1 MKQIVKAAFL
11 ITVFSVA
18 TRAVGFLY
26 RIFLSRALGAE
37 GMGILQVAL
46 SAFGVLVTFTS
57 SGLPVTVS
65 RLTARVGRQNFAER
79 DRLVTAAALL
89 GLIVS
94 GLLALLLFLLREQ
107 LGFLFSDGRCL
118 PVFLTLLPAFLASS
132 LYSAC
137 RGGLWGN
144 KSFLSYSLVEFCE
157 EAAMVAAGVIFLQ
170 GVDLIADKT
179 LSAARA
185 VTISYLTAAL
195 LTIFLYLKK
204 GKFRRCGKQQI
215 VPLLQGATP
224 ITAVRLLGC
233 LLGSAVAILLPQ
245 RLTAAGMTP
254 AEALSLFGVMSGM
267 VMPLLFLP
275 GTVTGSVA
283 LVLVPEV
290 SATSQKRDKAALNEH
305 LSNSL
310 NFSLLIT
317 CIVLCGYLSCGQAF
331 ASALYENPTAG
342 KLLVVSA
349 ALMIPMTLSQLSSTI
364 MNSLGLESKVMRHF
378 ALGAL
383 LMLGSVLFLPS
394 LIGIYAITV
403 GNLLQLT
410 LSAVLNLRVI
420 RKQSGLP
427 LSFLKQGFRC
437 LLLGIPAGCLGR
449 MFGQLLSHFLPA
461 LIASGLGLGVA
472 LGSLTLLCCLFGL
485 LDLKAFLLRP
495 AKNSPPDSSGQPVSA
510 QKPLYPSKESSLPSA
525 PAPSSPLACRVHK
538 G

>member
-26 RIFLSRALGAE
+26 RIFLSRTLGAE

-46 SAFGVLVTFTS
+46 SVFGVLVTFTS

-65 RLTARVGRQNFAER
+65 RLTARSGRDPAEG
-79 DRLVTAAALL
+79 DRIVTSAALL
-89 GLIVS
+89 GLSVA
-94 GLLALLLFLLREQ
+94 GVLALLLFLLREQ

-118 PVFLTLLPAFLASS
+118 PVFTALLPAFLASA

-170 GVDLIADKT
+170 GVDLLADKT

-185 VTISYLTAAL
+185 VTVSYLTAAV
-195 LTIFLYLKK
+195 LTAVLYLRR
-204 GKFRRCGKQQI
+204 GKFRRCGKKQFL
-215 VPLLQGATP
+215 PLLKGAAP

-233 LLGSAVAILLPQ
+233 LLGSAVAILMPQ

-254 AEALSLFGVMSGM
+254 AEALSLYGVMSGM

-290 SATSQKRDKAALNEH
+290 SVTSQKKDKAALNQN
-305 LSNSL
+305 LSDSL
-310 NFSLLIT
+310 NFSLLVA
-317 CIVLCGYLSCGQAF
+317 CIILCGYLSCGSSF
-331 ASALYENPTAG
+331 ASALYENPEAG
-342 KLLVVSA
+342 RLLTVSA
-349 ALMIPMTLSQLSSTI
+349 GLMIPMTLSQLSSTI
-364 MNSLGLESKVMRHF
+364 MNSLGLESRVMRHF
-378 ALGAL
+378 ALGAAC
-383 LMLGSVLFLPS
+383 MLGAVILLPS
-394 LIGIYAITV
+394 LIGIYAIVV

-420 RKQSGLP
+420 RRQSGLRMD
-427 LSFLKQGFRC
+427 FLKNGLRC

-449 MFGQLLSHFLPA
+449 MTAELLSHFLPA
-461 LIASGLGLGVA
+461 LLASGIGLGIAV
-472 LGSLTLLCCLFGL
+472 GSLALLCCLFGL
-485 LDLKAFLLRP
+485 LDLGLLLRRGQG
-495 AKNSPPDSSGQPVSA
+495 KPPTEEK
-510 QKPLYPSKESSLPSA
+510 KPSLFRRLKENGKGRLRRKA
-525 PAPSSPLACRVHK
+525 PAPKSGS
-538 G
+538 